1 MNATSAIQ
9 SRGIRFLLAV
19 AVAMSMALAVTPAE
33 ACGCGIYFPLEGEAS
48 VSEEHVL
55 IRWDGK
61 TEDIVMTL
69 GVLGSSSEAAVVF
82 PVPARAEVQLADAEI
97 FDALQELTKPIVEK
111 QIALFPMVGGT
122 DGAPGGAA
130 VTLLERQ
137 TLGPFDVS
145 TLAATDADALGN
157 WLAENGYNLAPE
169 VAAALEP
176 YVQQNWYYVAVRLSP
191 GAGSNELTGELD
203 PLWITFD
210 YDKIVYPMRLSALAR
225 DSLTV
230 FMYVLADH
238 RVQKPMSYGYEDVQY
253 ADWID
258 PASLENDSPLA
269 SFVTKK
275 MFLTKIVE
283 DIHQPETITD
293 DYVFEFAAS
302 DETYHIVRYEYMYG
316 IAGIPFFILIPGG
329 ILLGAFVIGAFVVLS
344 LRSKSPLPK
353 A

>member
-1 MNATSAIQ
+1 MNTLSAIH
-9 SRGIRFLLAV
+9 SRRIRFLLAIV
-19 AVAMSMALAVTPAE
+19 IVMSMTFAAAPAQ
-33 ACGCGIYFPLEGEAS
+33 ACGCGIYVPLDGEAS
-48 VSEEHVL
+48 VSEELVL
-55 IRWDGK
+55 IRWDGQ

-69 GVLGSSSEAAVVF
+69 GVLGSSSEAAVVV

-97 FDALQELTKPIVEK
+97 FDALQELTKPIIKK
-111 QIALFPMVGGT
+111 QIALFPMLGGAE
-122 DGAPGGAA
+122 GAPGGVA

-145 TLAATDADALGN
+145 TLAASDADALGN

-176 YVQQNWYYVAVRLSP
+176 YVAQNWDYVAVRLTP
-191 GAGSNELTGELD
+191 GAGSDELTGELD

-238 RVQKPMSYGYEDVQY
+238 RVQKPMSFGYEDVQY
-253 ADWID
+253 ADWVE
-258 PASLENDSPLA
+258 PASLDEDSPLA
-269 SFVTKK
+269 SFITKK

-283 DIHQPETITD
+283 QIYQPETITD
-293 DYVFEFAAS
+293 DYIFEFAAS
-302 DETYHIVRYEYMYG
+302 DETDHIVRYEYVYG
-316 IAGIPFFILIPGG
+316 VAGIPFSILIPCGF
-329 ILLGAFVIGAFVVLS
+329 LLGLVIVGGVL
-344 LRSKSPLPK
+344 LGRKSSRR
-353 A
+353 

>member
-1 MNATSAIQ
+1 MNTIATIR

-19 AVAMSMALAVTPAE
+19 VIAVSMALAVTPAQ
-33 ACGCGIYFPLEGEAS
+33 ACACGIYVPLDGEAS
-48 VSEEHVL
+48 VTEELVL
-55 IRWDGK
+55 IRWDGQ

-111 QIALFPMVGGT
+111 QIALFPMLGGT

-137 TLGPFDVS
+137 TLGPFEVS

-191 GAGSNELTGELD
+191 GAGSDELTGELD

-210 YDKIVYPMRLSALAR
+210 YDKIVYPMRLSALAH

-238 RVQKPMSYGYEDVQY
+238 RVQKPMSFGYEDVQY
-253 ADWID
+253 ADWVD
-258 PASLENDSPLA
+258 PTSLGEDSPLA

-283 DIHQPETITD
+283 QIYQPETITD

-302 DETYHIVRYEYMYG
+302 DETYHIVRYEYVYG
-316 IAGIPFFILIPGG
+316 VAGIPFSILIPCGFLLGLATVGG
-329 ILLGAFVIGAFVVLS
+329 ILLGRKLS
-344 LRSKSPLPK
+344 KR
-353 A
+353 

>member
-1 MNATSAIQ
+1 MNTIATIH
-9 SRGIRFLLAV
+9 SRGIRFLLAIII
-19 AVAMSMALAVTPAE
+19 AVSMALAVTPAQ
-33 ACGCGIYFPLEGEAS
+33 ACACGIYVPLDGEAS
-48 VSEEHVL
+48 VTEELVL
-55 IRWDGK
+55 IRWDGQ